1 MLILKEVLIVGYS
14 SCRFTYFKIFHHCL
28 FVHFE
33 MDEVGSSSVLIMG
46 TAKKNSMKK
55 ITSSKEWLNQ
65 EPLVF
70 KLKLNLN

>member
-1 MLILKEVLIVGYS
+1 MLILKKVLIVGYS
-14 SCRFTYFKIFHHCL
+14 SCRFTYFKIFLHCL

-33 MDEVGSSSVLIMG
+33 IYEVGSSSVVTRG
-46 TAKKNSMKK
+46 TEKKNSMKK
-55 ITSSKEWLNQ
+55 IASSKEGLNQ